1 MERYKWVFLTLA
13 VLLLSVCSFT
23 SGTTTPDDNKTDI
36 ENIEPQYRSIDYLS
50 INELKAELEK

>member
-13 VLLLSVCSFT
+13 VLFLSVCSFT